1 MARYIVFF
9 NADLDGCNCAT
20 TDQSKWAKNSTNP
33 DLQGIPD
40 GYDALAYYN
49 WRNKRWNYGYLYDSQ
64 YRNYDSAQVWQDVLA
79 RADEKIRD
87 TEQYTG
93 KEKIEQKIAI
103 MKNYLSTTWHIDLDA
118 LRAEI
123 RSRYPYVVGKDFYG
137 NEVTKKDFTKLN
149 DN

>member
-1 MARYIVFF
+1 ME
-9 NADLDGCNCAT
+9 
-20 TDQSKWAKNSTNP
+20 
-33 DLQGIPD
+33 
-40 GYDALAYYN
+40 
-49 WRNKRWNYGYLYDSQ
+49 
-64 YRNYDSAQVWQDVLA
+64 
-79 RADEKIRD
+79 RANTKIRD

-103 MKNYLSTTWHIDLDA
+103 MKNYLSTTWNIDLDA

-137 NEVTKKDFTKLN
+137 NIVPRKDFSNLN

>member
-1 MARYIVFF
+1 ME
-9 NADLDGCNCAT
+9 
-20 TDQSKWAKNSTNP
+20 
-33 DLQGIPD
+33 
-40 GYDALAYYN
+40 
-49 WRNKRWNYGYLYDSQ
+49 
-64 YRNYDSAQVWQDVLA
+64 
-79 RADEKIRD
+79 RANTKIRD

-103 MKNYLSTTWHIDLDA
+103 MKNYLSTTWNIDLDA

-137 NEVTKKDFTKLN
+137 NTVPRKDFSNLN